1 MEILPD
7 SRLKAPKDGKYHDV
21 LGWTVPVFCAVCGIP
36 YGYVPEENCSFA
48 CWLCNSCSEA
58 HGRIFGTMV
67 MPDEVYWE
75 KVREYQ
81 IEKYGRLLNV
91 EEASTDERLQKL
103 LRERT

>member
-1 MEILPD
+1 
-7 SRLKAPKDGKYHDV
+7 
-21 LGWTVPVFCAVCGIP
+21 
-36 YGYVPEENCSFA
+36 
-48 CWLCNSCSEA
+48 
-58 HGRIFGTMV
+58 